1 MEIEKDVVYLTVS
14 CGLLC
19 EAPERFSG
27 YDLKITPPFDGR
39 LASAVERLFG
49 GVACAIDD
57 GGNEISLSDVPH
69 KTRWIY
75 IKQPNFLRKKS
86 YSFNDVI
93 DILSALRGENGCPWD
108 RAQTH
113 ESIRSNLIEE
123 AYELVDAIDRKDNAK
138 IIEETGDLLLQ
149 AVFHMTIAR
158 EAGEFDF
165 GDVYDAL
172 CTKLITRHTHI
183 FGGDTATNS
192 EEALASWEK
201 NKLREK
207 SITSVAQNMN
217 EVPQGMPALLR
228 AYKVAKRAAKGNLV
242 VSDIDKTFELVPDK
256 LRGLKSEFLKGG
268 EVESAVGEALFE
280 LVNLFRLIG
289 AEPEIAL
296 NKYIGRFVSDA
307 VEKEKNCGWCSKDAS
322 EKK

>member
-1 MEIEKDVVYLTVS
+1 M
-14 CGLLC
+14 
-19 EAPERFSG
+19 
-27 YDLKITPPFDGR
+27 
-39 LASAVERLFG
+39 
-49 GVACAIDD
+49 
-57 GGNEISLSDVPH
+57 
-69 KTRWIY
+69 
-75 IKQPNFLRKKS
+75 
-86 YSFNDVI
+86 
-93 DILSALRGENGCPWD
+93 SALRGENGCPWD

-242 VSDIDKTFELVPDK
+242 VSDIDKAFELVPDK

>member
-158 EAGEFDF
+158 EAGEFVF
-165 GDVYDAL
+165 VDVYDAL
-172 CTKLITRHTHI
+172 CKKLITRH
-183 FGGDTATNS
+183 
-192 EEALASWEK
+192 
-201 NKLREK
+201 
-207 SITSVAQNMN
+207 
-217 EVPQGMPALLR
+217 
-228 AYKVAKRAAKGNLV
+228 
-242 VSDIDKTFELVPDK
+242 
-256 LRGLKSEFLKGG
+256 
-268 EVESAVGEALFE
+268 
-280 LVNLFRLIG
+280 
-289 AEPEIAL
+289 
-296 NKYIGRFVSDA
+296 
-307 VEKEKNCGWCSKDAS
+307 
-322 EKK
+322 